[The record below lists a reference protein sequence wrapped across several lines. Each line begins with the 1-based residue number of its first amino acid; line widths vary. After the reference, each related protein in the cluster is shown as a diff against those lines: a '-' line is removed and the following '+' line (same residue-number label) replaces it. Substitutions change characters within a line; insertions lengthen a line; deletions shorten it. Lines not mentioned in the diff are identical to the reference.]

1 MTSQNVKKIKKKIK
15 SKKKKK
21 KKKEI
26 NKNILRAE
34 RVLSPKSY
42 RQDWV
47 PAGLCTEVVV
57 VQT

>member
-21 KKKEI
+21 KKEFNSKI
-26 NKNILRAE
+26 FRAE
-34 RVLSPKSY
+34 RVLSPKIY

-57 VQT
+57 VQA